1 MLEEALR
8 EYGKFVIPAVI
19 AVFLVSFFV
28 AGVTYDGDSGIFG
41 VLGNI
46 DVTEDADTQEHKV
59 PDELLDMSQG
69 IMPDVALKNMIFS
82 AGTDIEFLSMFTITK
97 DGISYDGT
105 QQETGGFSITLTDV
119 KNKYGNSVYTEMTK
133 EDFDAAEE
141 LPWEM
146 FYDKETGA
154 LYFINAGVYELD
166 IVVQSTGASKGKF
179 SVRIAVSPEKTP

>member
-1 MLEEALR
+1 MLEEAIR
-8 EYGKFVIPAVI
+8 EYGKFTFPAVI

-28 AGVTYDGDSGIFG
+28 AGMSYNGQSGIFG

-46 DVTEDADTQEHKV
+46 NVTEDADTQIHEV

-69 IMPDVALKNMIFS
+69 ILPDVALKNMVFAS
-82 AGTDIEFLSMFTITK
+82 GDDITFLSMFTVTK
-97 DGISYDGT
+97 DGVSYDGT
-105 QQETGGFSITLTDV
+105 QQEAGGFVITLTDV

-146 FYDKETGA
+146 YYDKEAGTI
-154 LYFINAGVYELD
+154 YFINAGVYELD
-166 IVVQSTGASKGKF
+166 IVVQSTGSSKGKF
-179 SVRIAVSPEKTP
+179 TVRIAVSPETAP